1 MLSPES
7 TEVLWM
13 CIISPLVW
21 SSIVDVL
28 PVLLADLREVGAP
41 CWFMGQTWLEK
52 GPSVSEQ
59 LLGGTVCF
67 IRQWSRQPLLGRP
80 PVRKLTCAGDR
91 SILLFAI
98 SHIQMTS
105 LSVCHF
111 CHCHYRNDKCLQGL
125 ANATMSEITSHTTCM
140 YSVVPSLSLPKHA
153 LFFLCWISHCICTQ
167 VDIIR
172 K

>member
-7 TEVLWM
+7 TE
-13 CIISPLVW
+13 CINSPLVW
-21 SSIVDVL
+21 SSTVDVL
-28 PVLLADLREVGAP
+28 LVLLADLREVGAP
-41 CWFMGQTWLEK
+41 RGFMGQTWLEK

-67 IRQWSRQPLLGRP
+67 IRQWSYQPLLGRP
-80 PVRKLTCAGDR
+80 PVRNLMSAGDR
-91 SILLFAI
+91 SILLFTI
-98 SHIQMTS
+98 SRIQMTS
-105 LSVCHF
+105 VFVCHF

-140 YSVVPSLSLPKHA
+140 YSVVSSLS
-153 LFFLCWISHCICTQ
+153 FFFVLCWISHCICTQ
-167 VDIIR
+167 VDIMR